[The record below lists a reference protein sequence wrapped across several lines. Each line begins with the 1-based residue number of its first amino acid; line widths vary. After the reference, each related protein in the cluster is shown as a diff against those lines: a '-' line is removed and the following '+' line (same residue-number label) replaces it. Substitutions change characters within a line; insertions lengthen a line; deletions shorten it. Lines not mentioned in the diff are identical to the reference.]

1 MSNTIDE
8 DSLKKIVAVNLQH
21 QMDINSKS
29 RQDVAKGSGISYTAI
44 CSWLSGARVPKA
56 EYLDKLCSY
65 FNCKRSD
72 LLIEKENNR
81 EVLEIS
87 EIDALLAQVSAKADD
102 LDTRFF
108 REYVELNKS
117 QKALLLDVMRQFKKD

>member
-1 MSNTIDE
+1 MSKMIDE
-8 DSLKKIVAVNLQH
+8 DSLKKIVAANLQH
-21 QMDINSKS
+21 QMDINGKS

-44 CSWLSGARVPKA
+44 CSWLSGTRDPKA

-72 LLIEKENNR
+72 LLIENNQK
-81 EVLEIS
+81 VLEIS
-87 EIDALLAQVSAKADD
+87 EIDALLGQVSAKADD

-108 REYVELNKS
+108 REYVELSKS